1 MHQIEI
7 FVFTRKET
15 RKQATVN
22 IEIGGARKR
31 EKERKKVDKY
41 MSSDLNSLVFRK
53 YFIKLTLLT
62 V

>member
-41 MSSDLNSLVFRK
+41 MSSDLNSLVF
-53 YFIKLTLLT
+53 
-62 V
+62 